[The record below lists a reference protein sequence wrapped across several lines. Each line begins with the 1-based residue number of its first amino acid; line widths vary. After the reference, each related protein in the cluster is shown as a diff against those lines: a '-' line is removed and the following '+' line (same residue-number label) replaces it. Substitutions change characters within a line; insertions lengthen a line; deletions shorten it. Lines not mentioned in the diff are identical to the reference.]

1 MHATIKWNWRAI
13 NAPARISAS
22 SRATRRLL
30 LISETIEA
38 AVEVLVAVAD
48 VAVTAEAEDVD
59 DDEADDVMALLIN
72 AAVAAAFL

>member
-1 MHATIKWNWRAI
+1 M
-13 NAPARISAS
+13 
-22 SRATRRLL
+22 
-30 LISETIEA
+30 EA

-59 DDEADDVMALLIN
+59 DEADDVMALLIN